1 MTAPIRVL
9 HVEADAAAPASTGL
23 ARAADG
29 LAVETA
35 TDATEALDRIRTG
48 AFDCVVSDYELPG
61 TDGVEL
67 LEAVRA
73 ERPDLPFILFTGQGS
88 EAVASDAISAGVT
101 DYLRK
106 GADAEQYRLLANRI
120 RNAVER
126 TRAERARTRHLE
138 AIETAREGISI
149 LDADGVFIHVN
160 EAYADLYGYDPE
172 AMVGEHW
179 ELVYPDD
186 DAETVRT
193 EILPT
198 VEADGYW
205 HGETTGVRADGTTFP
220 EDHVVSRTDRGD
232 LVCTVRDRSEPRDRR
247 AELRLKNRVLEE
259 APIGITIADVA
270 AEDNPLIYVND
281 HFEALTGY
289 DAEEVVG
296 RDCRFLQGERTR
308 EEPVAAMREAI
319 GNAEPVTVEL
329 RNYRKDG
336 SEFWNRVTIAPLLDD
351 DGTVQNWVGF
361 QEDVTE
367 RKERERERAALEHG
381 IEHVGVGVA
390 SYDEEGRIRYANEQY
405 AAMLGT
411 TRAELAGRPIWEVNP
426 EFESDRFGAY
436 WDSYDPGET
445 RVYETVHERLDS
457 GERIPVETTTTSVRI
472 DDTPYH
478 IGTINDITERKAR
491 ERQLRREVDRLDEFA
506 SIVSHD
512 LRNPLNVASGRL
524 ELYRASGDEAHLEH
538 IERAHDRMEA
548 LVDDLLMLARAG
560 DELNETTAVHLT
572 GVAESAWQNVV
583 TTTAT
588 LEVGD
593 DCVFLADETRLEGLF
608 ENLIRNAIEHGAN
621 KVDRGS
627 AYEHDDTALE
637 DTETTPSKSTNVTIR
652 VGALADRNGFFV
664 EDDGEGIPPEER
676 ESVFESG
683 YTTAADGT
691 GFGLSIVEEI
701 AAAHGWSVDVL
712 AGRDGG
718 ARFEF
723 TGVDQ
728 A

>member
-1 MTAPIRVL
+1 MISSRMTDPTPCERKRSRYETILESLEDGVYAVDPDGILVYVNDRYAEMKGASRETL
-9 HVEADAAAPASTGL
+9 LGTHVHEWATEAAVTKAKNAREAIAAGNEE
-23 ARAADG
+23 RGVIEYDF
-29 LAVETA
+29 ETA
-35 TDATEALDRIRTG
+35 TGETFPVEMRFDVVPDHDGLDRVGVIRDISERKRREEAL
-48 AFDCVVSDYELPG
+48 
-61 TDGVEL
+61 
-67 LEAVRA
+67 
-73 ERPDLPFILFTGQGS
+73 
-88 EAVASDAISAGVT
+88 
-101 DYLRK
+101 
-106 GADAEQYRLLANRI
+106 
-120 RNAVER
+120 
-126 TRAERARTRHLE
+126 
-138 AIETAREGISI
+138 REK
-149 LDADGVFIHVN
+149 N
-160 EAYADLYGYDPE
+160 E
-172 AMVGEHW
+172 
-179 ELVYPDD
+179 
-186 DAETVRT
+186 
-193 EILPT
+193 
-198 VEADGYW
+198 
-205 HGETTGVRADGTTFP
+205 
-220 EDHVVSRTDRGD
+220 
-232 LVCTVRDRSEPRDRR
+232 
-247 AELRLKNRVLEE
+247 
-259 APIGITIADVA
+259 
-270 AEDNPLIYVND
+270 
-281 HFEALTGY
+281 
-289 DAEEVVG
+289 
-296 RDCRFLQGERTR
+296 
-308 EEPVAAMREAI
+308 
-319 GNAEPVTVEL
+319 
-329 RNYRKDG
+329 
-336 SEFWNRVTIAPLLDD
+336 
-351 DGTVQNWVGF
+351 
-361 QEDVTE
+361 
-367 RKERERERAALEHG
+367 
-381 IEHVGVGVA
+381 
-390 SYDEEGRIRYANEQY
+390 
-405 AAMLGT
+405 
-411 TRAELAGRPIWEVNP
+411 
-426 EFESDRFGAY
+426 
-436 WDSYDPGET
+436 
-445 RVYETVHERLDS
+445 
-457 GERIPVETTTTSVRI
+457 
-472 DDTPYH
+472 
-478 IGTINDITERKAR
+478 
-491 ERQLRREVDRLDEFA
+491 RLDEFA

-621 KVDRGS
+621 KIDRGS
-627 AYEHDDTALE
+627 AYEHDDETALE